1 MPRLPFDN
9 PSPPPEDQQQ
19 QPWSVSDL
27 AAAIK
32 SALNTQL
39 PRKVTVL
46 GEISNFTERSHWFFS
61 LKDEGA
67 ALRCVCFASN
77 ARRLNLR
84 PADGM
89 QVIVTGRVDFYDAQ
103 GSVQL
108 YVDSMQQ
115 AGLGELER
123 RLRELM
129 EQLRQKGYFDESRKK
144 PLPLVPRKIA
154 IVTSRTAAALQ
165 DVINTAHRRWP
176 GCRLLLYD
184 VLVQGDDAA
193 PQIAAAINAIS
204 GGGPKLDIDAIIL
217 TRGGGSIEDL
227 WAFNERIVAD
237 AVVKCRIPI
246 VAAIGHET
254 DTTIAELCA
263 DARCSTPT
271 QAAMTLVPDRAALMQ
286 QVDQLGS
293 RLKLMLKQNVVSNR
307 HRLTAAA
314 RFDLFRNPRKLVD
327 QARQRTGDI
336 ARRLDTAMP
345 RRCKEAQAKL
355 QALSRHL
362 EAIGPRKVLQRG
374 YSYTL
379 GPDGRVLRKA
389 SAVKP
394 GDTLTT
400 HLSDGQVHSTV
411 NGNPP
416 TNPRK
421 TSNPRSSSSPAKN
434 KDAPSLFS

>member
-1 MPRLPFDN
+1 MTRLPFDSTQ
-9 PSPPPEDQQQ
+9 PPPPEVDKQH
-19 QPWSVSDL
+19 PWSVSDL

-39 PRKVTVL
+39 PRKVVVL

-61 LKDEGA
+61 IKDEGA

-84 PADGM
+84 PTDGM

-108 YVDSMQQ
+108 YVDAMQQ

-184 VLVQGDDAA
+184 VRVQGDDAA

-204 GGGPKLDIDAIIL
+204 KGGPKLDIDAIIL

-246 VAAIGHET
+246 GAAIGHET

-293 RLKLMLKQNVVSNR
+293 RLKLMLKQNVSNSR

-314 RFDLFRNPRKLVD
+314 RFDLFRNPRKLFD
-327 QARQRTGDI
+327 EARRRTGEI

-355 QALSRHL
+355 LSLTRHL
-362 EAIGPRKVLQRG
+362 EALGPRKVLQRG

-379 GPDGRVLRKA
+379 GPDGHVLRKA
-389 SAVKP
+389 TAVKP
-394 GDTLTT
+394 GDALTT
-400 HLSDGQVHSTV
+400 HLSDGKIHSV
-411 NGNPP
+411 VEGQPSHP
-416 TNPRK
+416 RPRK
-421 TSNPRSSSSPAKN
+421 SSTSPAKN
-434 KDAPSLFS
+434 KDTPTLFT